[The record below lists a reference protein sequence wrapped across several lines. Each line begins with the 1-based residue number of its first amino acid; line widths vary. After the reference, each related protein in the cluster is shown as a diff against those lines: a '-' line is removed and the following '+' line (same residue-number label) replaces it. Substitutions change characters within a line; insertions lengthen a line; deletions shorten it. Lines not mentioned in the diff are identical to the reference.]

1 MSLNRDTVV
10 SALRAEDVANHYGI
24 TGSWRGRW
32 LRSSRCAVADHGGEA
47 FGISRDGMFHCW
59 SCDTGGDL
67 LKLIA
72 LGEKLDIRHDFGK
85 VLEVAAAIA
94 GVEDDESFGAA
105 ERPAPRPRAPLPAL
119 PSLADRIVTAK
130 KRAAW
135 AWNRLVEWNEVGHT
149 TPWGQPGRH
158 CAADHYL
165 SQRGLDPAIVRD
177 REELRGTPLRCTMEE
192 MAKSPDLKS
201 LAFLFATPG
210 FALPV
215 RGVDAG
221 ELVDIRIRRFEPR
234 PDQPKIIGMVG
245 GITTGPAEGGR
256 PRQLVGCYG
265 RPHELD
271 DQELVVI
278 VEGALDYLTALQVW
292 PTAWVLGAVDAGSM
306 GLVAGHAAR
315 RLAERG
321 PEGRILLVEQND
333 RPGVHRDGTPRLGA
347 ADASINEDPN
357 AATKVAMRL
366 LGPKRVGWLFCED
379 DDGGGASVKDLNDL
393 FVRRGAPIVRSC
405 VKWWVD
411 LGRVT

>member
-1 MSLNRDTVV
+1 MSLDRDTVV
-10 SALRAEDVANHYGI
+10 SALRAEDVAAHYGI

-47 FGISRDGMFHCW
+47 FGISRDGRFHCW

-72 LGEKLDIRHDFGK
+72 LGEKLDLRSDFPK
-85 VLEVAAAIA
+85 VLEIAASIA
-94 GVEDDESFGAA
+94 GVEDDESFGASPRA
-105 ERPAPRPRAPLPAL
+105 EPKPRAPLPSL
-119 PSLADRIVTAK
+119 PSLPERVATAK

-135 AWNRLVEWNEVGHT
+135 AWNRLCEWNEVGHT

-158 CAADHYL
+158 SVADHYL
-165 SQRGLDPAIVRD
+165 DQRGLNPRLVRE

-192 MAKSPDLKS
+192 MARSDDLRS

-210 FALPV
+210 VALPV
-215 RGVDAG
+215 RHVDTG
-221 ELVDIRIRRFEPR
+221 DLVDIRIRRFEPR
-234 PDQPKIIGMVG
+234 PDQPKIIGMLG
-245 GITTGPAEGGR
+245 GVTTGPAEGGR
-256 PRQLVGCYG
+256 PRQLIGCYG

-271 DQELVVI
+271 DQKLTVI

-292 PTAWVLGAVDAGSM
+292 PDAWVLGAVDAGSM

-315 RLAERG
+315 RMAEYG
-321 PEGRILLVEQND
+321 PDGRILIVEQND
-333 RPGVHRDGTPRLGA
+333 PAGVRRDGSARLGA

-366 LGPKRVGWLFCED
+366 LGPRRVGWLFCED
-379 DDGGGASVKDLNDL
+379 DGDPGSIKDLNDMYRL
-393 FVRRGAPIVRSC
+393 RGSNVANYPR
-405 VKWWVD
+405 WWVD
-411 LGRVT
+411 LGLPG